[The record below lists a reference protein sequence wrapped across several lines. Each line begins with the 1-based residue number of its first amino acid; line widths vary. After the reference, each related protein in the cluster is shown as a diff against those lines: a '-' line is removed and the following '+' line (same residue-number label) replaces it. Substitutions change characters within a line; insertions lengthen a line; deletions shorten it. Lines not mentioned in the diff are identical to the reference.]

1 MNLSKNY
8 IALTEGRMSRSEF
21 LRQARQSFPNLIGAG
36 NNFEDA
42 LKARKAAEEKYYGD
56 FKYDKEQDY
65 RFRDDKNE
73 VSYG

>member
-1 MNLSKNY
+1 MGKNRHKWY
-8 IALTEGRMSRSEF
+8 SQVYRDNKKIYL
-21 LRQARQSFPNLIGAG
+21 GAFT
-36 NNFEDA
+36 NFEDA

-65 RFRDDKNE
+65 RFRNDKNE